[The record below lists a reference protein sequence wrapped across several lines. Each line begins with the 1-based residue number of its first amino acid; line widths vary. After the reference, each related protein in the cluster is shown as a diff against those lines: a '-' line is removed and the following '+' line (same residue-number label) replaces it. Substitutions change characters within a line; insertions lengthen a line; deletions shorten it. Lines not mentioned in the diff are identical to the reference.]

1 MTIHPRSLT
10 YSLQKPECLRIGS
23 EKSHISLGLLTPSPD
38 AGRGK
43 VAKDAKPRQ
52 ECGAGPD
59 SGRGRYGADRHYNG
73 GRREIAPSDQMDLSP
88 LNGWVYRASGLL
100 TRLFRS
106 VYKGCKVLKRMV
118 LKRVL
123 DAV

>member
-1 MTIHPRSLT
+1 MRGRPRRGPRLRSGQVGVESQRTLSL
-10 YSLQKPECLRIGS
+10 
-23 EKSHISLGLLTPSPD
+23 D
-38 AGRGK
+38 
-43 VAKDAKPRQ
+43 
-52 ECGAGPD
+52 AGPD
-59 SGRGRYGADRHYNG
+59 SGRGRYGADRHYNR

-88 LNGWVYRASGLL
+88 LNGWVYRTSGLL